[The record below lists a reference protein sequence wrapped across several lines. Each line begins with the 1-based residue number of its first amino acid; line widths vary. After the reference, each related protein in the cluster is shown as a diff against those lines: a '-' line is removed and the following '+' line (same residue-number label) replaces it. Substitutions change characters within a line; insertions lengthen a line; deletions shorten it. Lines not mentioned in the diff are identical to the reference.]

1 MKRCADENEDVMSGQ
16 KAGFYTITGFV
27 SSILHR
33 EEGNPKPLF
42 YLACP
47 SCKKK
52 VINDFN
58 SYKCERCD
66 KAYQEAVPTYN
77 FAVRISDFT
86 DS

>member
-1 MKRCADENEDVMSGQ
+1 MKKSAEANDDVTSGTRS
-16 KAGFYTITGFV
+16 AFYTISGFIN
-27 SSILHR
+27 SILHG
-33 EEGNPKPLF
+33 EESNPKPLF

-52 VINDFN
+52 VTDDYN

-66 KAYQEAVPTYN
+66 KSYHSAVPTYN